1 MPRQIFFLWVLGW
14 PTVSLISSR
23 MGSGYQASQRIPGT
37 DGPRADRK
45 GGHPSQEEGKAISAV
60 DAKVQK
66 AERVV
71 FVEYFCILKRGNNLY
86 GLLALENIFFYT
98 NKLFFMPLKTA
109 KRFGTRSILAL
120 HCLKVRNLTSESRRH
135 SRGLLLATSHF

>member
-23 MGSGYQASQRIPGT
+23 MGSGYQAPQRIPGT

-45 GGHPSQEEGKAISAV
+45 GGHPSQEEGKTISAV
-60 DAKVQK
+60 DATVQK

-71 FVEYFCILKRGNNLY
+71 FVEYFCILK
-86 GLLALENIFFYT
+86 AAIIFMGF
-98 NKLFFMPLKTA
+98 
-109 KRFGTRSILAL
+109 
-120 HCLKVRNLTSESRRH
+120 
-135 SRGLLLATSHF
+135 

>member
-1 MPRQIFFLWVLGW
+1 
-14 PTVSLISSR
+14 

-60 DAKVQK
+60 DAKGQK

-86 GLLALENIFFYT
+86 GLLALENFF
-98 NKLFFMPLKTA
+98 
-109 KRFGTRSILAL
+109 SIQ
-120 HCLKVRNLTSESRRH
+120 TSCFSCH
-135 SRGLLLATSHF
+135 